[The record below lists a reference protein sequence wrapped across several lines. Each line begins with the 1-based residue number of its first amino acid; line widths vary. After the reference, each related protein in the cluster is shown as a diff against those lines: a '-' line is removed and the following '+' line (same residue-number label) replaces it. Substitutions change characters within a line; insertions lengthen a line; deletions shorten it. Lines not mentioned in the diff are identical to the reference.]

1 MEPSKARVE
10 ITVALRE
17 FYDAET
23 ALKAKET
30 GKGYDRMDRAW
41 EGLRK
46 AMRDHSCV
54 EVRATFRQ
62 MFPEYLGNRVTE
74 GMHSYIDSA
83 AETELA
89 KQMSDYDLVLQY
101 KEATKRMKDTAG
113 EAHWRASR
121 RKIAANDEMLIR
133 YQREEQGLDRYTGL
147 PWGIDP

>member
-10 ITVALRE
+10 ITAALRE

-74 GMHSYIDSA
+74 GMHSYIDLF
-83 AETELA
+83 AEKELA
-89 KQMSDYDLVLQY
+89 SNMSDGDLLLQL
-101 KEATKRMKDTAG
+101 KEAKKKLKDTAG

-121 RKIAANDEMLIR
+121 RKIAVDDELAIR
-133 YQREEQGLDRYTGL
+133 YEREEKGLDPYTGL
-147 PWGIDP
+147 PYGIDP